1 MIHGIPAV
9 DIIAFAAFIALWVG
23 YTLAADHYTARGRS
37 LSAVMGR
44 HRLVW
49 MRSLCDRDNRV
60 ADTAIIGNLMR
71 SVAFFASASLL
82 VVGGLAALMGSAE
95 RGYEVYRGMPFAG
108 DGGIAAFEM
117 KVVLLAC
124 VFVYTFFQITWSLRQ
139 FNYCCILM
147 GSAPMPGASPGDK
160 EAFARHA
167 ARLQALAANSF
178 NRGLRAYY
186 FALAMLGWFV
196 NTWVFVVA
204 AAAVAAVLFRREFRS
219 KTMKSLSA
227 ILDEEAAP

>member
-1 MIHGIPAV
+1 MIQSIPIL
-9 DIIAFAAFIALWVG
+9 DLAALGVFLALWVC
-23 YTLAADHYTARGRS
+23 YTVAADHYTSKGRS

-82 VVGGLAALMGSAE
+82 VVGGLAALMGSGR
-95 RGYEVYRGMPFAG
+95 RGYEVTLDIPFMA
-108 DGGIAAFEM
+108 DGGHEAFEM
-117 KVVLLAC
+117 KVLLLAC
-124 VFVYTFFQITWSLRQ
+124 LFIYTFFQITWSLRQ

-147 GSAPMPGASPGDK
+147 GSAPMPEALDADK
-160 EAFARHA
+160 DRFACHA

-196 NTWVFVVA
+196 NAWVFMAA
-204 AAAVAAVLFRREFRS
+204 AAAVTAILFRREFHS
-219 KTMKSLSA
+219 KSMKALASIVDA
-227 ILDEEAAP
+227 GGRA

>member
-1 MIHGIPAV
+1 
-9 DIIAFAAFIALWVG
+9 
-23 YTLAADHYTARGRS
+23 
-37 LSAVMGR
+37 
-44 HRLVW
+44 
-49 MRSLCDRDNRV
+49 
-60 ADTAIIGNLMR
+60 
-71 SVAFFASASLL
+71 
-82 VVGGLAALMGSAE
+82 
-95 RGYEVYRGMPFAG
+95 
-108 DGGIAAFEM
+108 
-117 KVVLLAC
+117 
-124 VFVYTFFQITWSLRQ
+124 
-139 FNYCCILM
+139 
-147 GSAPMPGASPGDK
+147 MPGASPGEK

-219 KTMKSLSA
+219 KTMKSLTA